1 MAKERPTQLELFSHG
16 QGAEQLIAK
25 PVDPGFLD
33 FIKLYE
39 KAILVIIGFVIT
51 GITAFCFGVEKGKN
65 IAVTSTGSRLDV
77 AESRKQELPPVVYTP
92 KELPTVAN
100 LQSVDSGKTFLLKGR
115 LKNIPVKQEI
125 ILEKPGQ
132 NRKNVYTIQ
141 IGTYKARGGAEKEMA
156 KLRKNGLSPLVI
168 KKSGYTVVCVGAFK
182 NKETAKSLLSQ
193 LRSRYRDCYI
203 RRL

>member
-1 MAKERPTQLELFSHG
+1 MIKERPTQLELFSRD
-16 QGAEQLIAK
+16 QGAEQLIVK

-39 KAILVIIGFVIT
+39 KAILLIIGFVIT

-65 IAVTSTGSRLDV
+65 IAVTSIDSRLDV
-77 AESRKQELPPVVYTP
+77 AESLKQELPPVVYAP
-92 KELPTVAN
+92 SELPKAVD
-100 LQSVDSGKTFLLKGR
+100 LQAADSGKKVILKGL

-125 ILEKPGQ
+125 ILEKPEQKG
-132 NRKNVYTIQ
+132 KKVYTIQ

-168 KKSGYTVVCVGAFK
+168 KKSGYTVVCVGAFN

-193 LRSRYRDCYI
+193 LRSKYRDCYI